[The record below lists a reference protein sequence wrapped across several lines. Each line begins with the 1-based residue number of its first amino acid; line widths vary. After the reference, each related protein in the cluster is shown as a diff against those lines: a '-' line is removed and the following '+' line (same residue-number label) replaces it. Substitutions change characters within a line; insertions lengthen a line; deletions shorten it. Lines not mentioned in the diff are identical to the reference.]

1 MDRMVVRDVWA
12 GAPMTPPATRV
23 RALPLARLDALLAQ
37 AWDHRLTLIV
47 APAGS
52 GKSTLLAGFVARAPG
67 PVAWY
72 RADAWDR
79 DPTRMLRRLESAFR
93 TAVPALPGGWETMDD
108 ALDALARPGLPD
120 GTLLAVDDL
129 HALAATDAERRLER
143 LIEQAPA
150 TLTIV
155 AASRAWPDMNLPR
168 FKVAGELLEI
178 DVGDLRFRSWEVERL
193 FRDVYG
199 QHLPP
204 EEVAAL
210 TRRTEG
216 WAAGLQLFHLASRG
230 KSPAERRALLARL
243 GRPAS
248 RLTGEYL
255 SRNVLADLPGD
266 LGRFLVDTSVLG
278 RLTGELCDEL
288 LGGAGSVGMLRELE
302 ARCLFTLPLA
312 DQGAYRYHE
321 VFRMHLLGVLVESV
335 GEAEARRRHLRAG
348 ELLARAGALPEAL
361 DALCRAEAWA
371 QVASLLGRDGL
382 SLDGGALAWTD
393 AVPPSMLRTDPW
405 MLLARARALRAQGR
419 FRDAADAYAQ
429 AQGAFGDTDGAE
441 TAAAERAPLL
451 PWLDV
456 DPPRG
461 LATPAGIGVVSPSVA
476 LRVATVRDPGLVAA
490 RPRPHG
496 TSGAPLVSA
505 LALLLAGESERAR
518 VMLGA
523 ILDAS
528 DGPSLETVVA
538 RLALGVVRTLSGDPG
553 GAEDIELAIGAAEAQ
568 SLEWLERVARAC
580 LVLGGRSGDA
590 DASDAPV
597 AEPSPWVAAIM
608 RAIDA
613 WAAPRAD
620 GRAERL
626 GAAATDFRRL
636 GAPVIEAWLR
646 ALQAVSMASVDDPET
661 EQVALG
667 ADALARTTGVAA
679 ARGLAQF
686 ALATARRED
695 ALARAAT
702 GILEHAGLLSLSA
715 AIGGDRGPTP
725 AEVPA
730 GPRSG
735 GPRVEVRCFG
745 SLELRIDDRPL
756 DLGAGRPR
764 VRSLLRLLL
773 SEPGAPFHHEV
784 IAEAFWPDAAPE
796 VGARNLHAAV
806 AALRRLVEPGAARG
820 GFRLVVREGAAY
832 RFALPPGSR
841 VDVLDFDEALARA
854 RSARNAG
861 QPAEAEASLRAAM
874 ALHRGELLA
883 DEGPATWL
891 DEPRERRRRQA
902 VEAATAVAA
911 ACLDRDELERAAEAC
926 VEGLRIDRYHDP
938 LWRMLIT
945 IRERAGDVIAASR
958 ARDGYGRVL
967 DELGVAVE
975 GWLPDLLEL
984 QLPDRD
990 GRTLGRPGRLL
1001 HHDAQSRDAPQ
1012 VDPLGLRVARVGQVD
1027 GRRLVARDQP
1037 KA

>member
-255 SRNVLADLPGD
+255 SRNVLADLPAD

-461 LATPAGIGVVSPSVA
+461 LATAAGIGVVSPSVA

-580 LVLGGRSGDA
+580 LVLGGRGGDA

-702 GILEHAGLLSLSA
+702 GILEHAGLLTLSA

-735 GPRVEVRCFG
+735 GPRVEVRCSAAWSFASTIDRSTWAQAGHASARCCGCCSPSPVRPSTTRSSPRRSGSTPRLRSAHGTCTRRSPRFVGWSSPARRAVASGSSCARGPPIASRCPPAVGSTCSTSMRRWRGHGAPGTRG
-745 SLELRIDDRPL
+745 SLPRR
-756 DLGAGRPR
+756 RPR
-764 VRSLLRLLL
+764 CEPPWRCTAASCWPTRGPRRGSTSHASAAADRRSRR
-773 SEPGAPFHHEV
+773 PPR
-784 IAEAFWPDAAPE
+784 WPP
-796 VGARNLHAAV
+796 
-806 AALRRLVEPGAARG
+806 
-820 GFRLVVREGAAY
+820 
-832 RFALPPGSR
+832 R
-841 VDVLDFDEALARA
+841 VLTAM
-854 RSARNAG
+854 SWNA
-861 QPAEAEASLRAAM
+861 
-874 ALHRGELLA
+874 
-883 DEGPATWL
+883 
-891 DEPRERRRRQA
+891 RRRRA
-902 VEAATAVAA
+902 STGCAST
-911 ACLDRDELERAAEAC
+911 
-926 VEGLRIDRYHDP
+926 G
-938 LWRMLIT
+938 IT
-945 IRERAGDVIAASR
+945 TRCGGCSSR
-958 ARDGYGRVL
+958 SGSA
-967 DELGVAVE
+967 
-975 GWLPDLLEL
+975 
-984 QLPDRD
+984 
-990 GRTLGRPGRLL
+990 PGT
-1001 HHDAQSRDAPQ
+1001 
-1012 VDPLGLRVARVGQVD
+1012 
-1027 GRRLVARDQP
+1027 
-1037 KA
+1037 